1 MIAFLLTCVTLS
13 GCVSDK
19 LARVSSVSYDDQD
32 PDFSLDLMN
41 VGVLGD
47 YVIYAGSESD
57 YDVADKLYS
66 IHAEDVAMEMSYDE
80 LEVWW
85 QPTVIYEPLYH
96 VGDEQVVEFNGKLY
110 FSAASGLAEQ

>member
-1 MIAFLLTCVTLS
+1 
-13 GCVSDK
+13 
-19 LARVSSVSYDDQD
+19 
-32 PDFSLDLMN
+32 MN

-57 YDVADKLYS
+57 YDVAGKLYS

-85 QPTVIYEPLYH
+85 QPTVIYDLYTMLEMKLDLLNLICR
-96 VGDEQVVEFNGKLY
+96 GTQEQVREFGTANGTGVMLW
-110 FSAASGLAEQ
+110 